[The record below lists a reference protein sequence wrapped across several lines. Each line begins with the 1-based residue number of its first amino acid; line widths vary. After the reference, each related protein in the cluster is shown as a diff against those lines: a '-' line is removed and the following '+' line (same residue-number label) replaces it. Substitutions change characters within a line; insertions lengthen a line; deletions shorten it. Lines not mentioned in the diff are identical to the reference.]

1 MMKKLFKTFNEL
13 NERITDNEIDEI
25 SIKQPQIQ
33 FTFLNGKILSI
44 KDILAIESHVN
55 YTIATD
61 VTTYDDSIIL
71 TFRDLENSQENIDK
85 PDNKF
90 KPFLQLINALAEK
103 VCTCPSLEVTIT
115 KNYIKFYIDKP
126 NIQLDALQEVDKII
140 GAKSQLELT
149 GPRPYLLYVK
159 DYEDWNKGETND
171 KLDQYQNWPWFC
183 YKNHR
188 RYRLWGSK
196 TRRQWR

>member
-1 MMKKLFKTFNEL
+1 MMKKLFKTFNEI
-13 NERITDNEIDEI
+13 NKKIIDNEIDEI

-44 KDILAIESHVN
+44 RDILAIESYAN
-55 YTIATD
+55 YTEATD
-61 VTTYDDSIIL
+61 VTTYNDSIQL
-71 TFRDLENSQENIDK
+71 TFRNMENSQENIDK
-85 PDNKF
+85 NDNKF
-90 KPFLQLINALAEK
+90 QPFLQLINTLAEK
-103 VCTCPSLEVTIT
+103 VCTCPSLEATIT

-159 DYEDWNKGETND
+159 DYEE
-171 KLDQYQNWPWFC
+171 
-183 YKNHR
+183 
-188 RYRLWGSK
+188 
-196 TRRQWR
+196 

>member
-13 NERITDNEIDEI
+13 NEKITDNEIDEI

-44 KDILAIESHVN
+44 KDILAIEAHVN
-55 YTIATD
+55 YAIATD
-61 VTTYDDSIIL
+61 VTTYDDSIML

-103 VCTCPSLEVTIT
+103 VCTCPSLEATIT

-159 DYEDWNKGETND
+159 DYED
-171 KLDQYQNWPWFC
+171 
-183 YKNHR
+183 
-188 RYRLWGSK
+188 
-196 TRRQWR
+196 